1 MAGEQHQQPNNSV
14 GTGYLGRCRSV
25 ELFEKLNRLGEGTY
39 GTVYRARDTES
50 QDIVALKK
58 VRIHSEK
65 DGFPRSSLREIRLL
79 KKLKHPN
86 IVELLEVVCGRQ
98 PGSVFLVFEYCEHDV
113 GALLDLMERPFS
125 QAEVKCL
132 VVQTLR
138 AIAHLHNS
146 FIIHRDLK
154 LSNLLLTNRGVLKLA
169 DFGLAREFVDPPAP
183 MTTNVVTL
191 WYRAP
196 ELLLGAKVYT
206 AAVDNWSAGC
216 IFGELLLH
224 RPLIPGK
231 NEENQLQLMC
241 ALLGTPSIRIW
252 PELQSLPSYGRF
264 TLPSCDYNDLNVKF
278 PDVPDSCLDLLN
290 KLLTFNPRRRVTA
303 AAAILHGHFTEE
315 PVPLEPCQMPTW
327 REHRNETANPRSV
340 GVPVGKHAAKAEAA
354 KAAAAK
360 ERSALFQRLGAVG
373 VKRARTSIF

>member
-1 MAGEQHQQPNNSV
+1 MAAERRPQPAASV
-14 GTGYLGRCRSV
+14 GAGYLGRCRSV
-25 ELFEKLNRLGEGTY
+25 EVFEKLNRLGEGTY

-50 QDIVALKK
+50 QGIVALKK

-79 KKLKHPN
+79 KKFRHPN

-132 VVQTLR
+132 VLQTLR
-138 AIAHLHNS
+138 AIDHLHIN
-146 FIIHRDLK
+146 FVIHRDLK

-224 RPLIPGK
+224 KPLIPGK
-231 NEENQLQLMC
+231 SEENQLHLMC
-241 ALLGTPSIRIW
+241 VLLGTPSIRIW
-252 PELQSLPSYGRF
+252 PELQSLPLYGRYV
-264 TLPSCDYNDLNVKF
+264 LPSCDYNDLNVKF
-278 PDVPDSCLDLLN
+278 PSAPDSCLDLLN
-290 KLLTFNPRRRVTA
+290 KLLTFNPRRRFTSGA
-303 AAAILHGHFTEE
+303 ALLHRHFTDE
-315 PVPLEPCQMPTW
+315 PLPQEPSQMPTW

-340 GVPVGKHAAKAEAA
+340 GVPVGKHAAKAAAA
-354 KAAAAK
+354 KVAAAK
-360 ERSALFQRLGAVG
+360 ERAALFQRLGG
-373 VKRARTSIF
+373 LKRARTSIF